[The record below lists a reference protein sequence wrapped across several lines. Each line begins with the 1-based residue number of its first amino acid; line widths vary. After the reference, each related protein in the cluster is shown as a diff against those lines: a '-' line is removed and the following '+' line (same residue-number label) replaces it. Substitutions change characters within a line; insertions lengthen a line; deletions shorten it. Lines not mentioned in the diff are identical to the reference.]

1 MNDIGSITIVP
12 SDLTATLLLAT
23 GLILLLLEIKIVSQG
38 IMGFI
43 GGIFL
48 LAAAFMIYQDGTP
61 FWGIPVAWIL
71 PVIGLI
77 LVLLGV
83 LSMLAV
89 KAHQEKVV
97 TGYSGYIGEIA
108 EASETLDPEGRVFFQ
123 GTYWDAVSQTP
134 VVKGQKVR
142 VVGADRL
149 KLVVEP
155 ILTDAG

>member
-1 MNDIGSITIVP
+1 MNANEITIVP
-12 SDLTATLLLAT
+12 SDLTATLLLVT
-23 GLILLLLEIKIVSQG
+23 GIILLLLEIKIVSQG

-48 LAAAFMIYQDGTP
+48 VAAAVIIYQDGTP
-61 FWGIPVAWIL
+61 FWGVPIAWIL

-77 LVLLGV
+77 LVLFGA

-97 TGYSGYIGEIA
+97 TGYLGYVGEIA
-108 EASETLDPEGRVFFQ
+108 EASESLEPEGRVFFQ
-123 GTYWDAVSQTP
+123 GTYWDAISKVP
-134 VVKGQKVR
+134 IAKGEKVR
-142 VVGADRL
+142 IVAADRL

-155 ILTDAG
+155 LRVEV